1 MTTSGELTGRVA
13 LVTGSARRIGRQI
26 ALHLAA
32 RGATVVVHAREGKAD
47 AEGVVDEIRK
57 NGGKAELV
65 MGDVA
70 DPEAVQRFVSE
81 SVDLCGRLDILVN
94 NAAIRRAVPLQQLDY
109 AEWRAITS
117 VILDGTFLCCRA
129 AAPHLK
135 VSGQGRIVN
144 IGGITAHIGADERAH
159 VVAAKA
165 GVVGLTKALAV
176 ELGPDGITV
185 NCLSP
190 GLVEDEGDD
199 AEHTAFRRRHTPL
212 EKIPLRRIGRPADI
226 GAAAAALCGDEFA
239 YVTGQTIHLNGGS
252 FFC

>member
-1 MTTSGELTGRVA
+1 MSTRDELLGRVA

-26 ALHLAA
+26 ALNLAA
-32 RGATVVVHAREGKAD
+32 RGTTVVVHAREGRAD
-47 AEGVVDEIRK
+47 AERVVDEIRK
-57 NGGKAELV
+57 GGGRAEMV

-70 DPEAVQRFVSE
+70 DPDAVERFVNE
-81 SVDLCGRLDILVN
+81 AFDIYGGLDILVN

-117 VILDGTFLCCRA
+117 VILDGTFLCSRA
-129 AAPHLK
+129 AAPYLK
-135 VSGQGRIVN
+135 ASGRGRIIN

-199 AEHTAFRRRHTPL
+199 AAHTAFRRRHTPL
-212 EKIPLRRIGRPADI
+212 DKIPLRRIGRPADI
-226 GAAAAALCGDEFA
+226 GGAVAALCGDEFA